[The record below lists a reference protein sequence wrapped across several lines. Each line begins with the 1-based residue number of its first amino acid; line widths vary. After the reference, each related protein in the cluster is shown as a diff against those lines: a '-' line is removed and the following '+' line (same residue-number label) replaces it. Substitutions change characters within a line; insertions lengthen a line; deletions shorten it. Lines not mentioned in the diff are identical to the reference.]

1 VEFNRRNFLK
11 YSALFFSAAAISPNQ
26 VFSFNNLYSPKNE
39 LQMLV
44 LGDSVMWGQGLLEE
58 QKFWFLTKQWLEK
71 ETGKTVIPR
80 VEAHSG
86 ATILWRNDQKYP
98 LDRLSTFNG
107 KLNLSTPTIIQQI
120 ENAAQFYGNRRE
132 EVDLV
137 LVNGGINDFKIVNL
151 VNFFRSEGWIEKR
164 CRRIFGQD
172 MFGLLEAIQK
182 SFGNARI
189 VVTGYYPVVSPDTP
203 PERICS
209 LQEAI
214 LNEKL
219 IKKILSFLHI
229 SKAPLDVC
237 SFNSVKENLNRL
249 IQRLSRN
256 SAAWQS
262 QSNTYLEQTVSEF
275 NKKYP
280 FNSTVS
286 DNQRAIFVK
295 APFSSKNAYAAP
307 ETYL

>member
-1 VEFNRRNFLK
+1 
-11 YSALFFSAAAISPNQ
+11 
-26 VFSFNNLYSPKNE
+26 
-39 LQMLV
+39 
-44 LGDSVMWGQGLLEE
+44 MWGQGLLEE